1 MKSNPADPKTVGTPR
16 VLQCSADSE
25 TFASTRAEAV
35 ELFSHLRSGLEN
47 LVRQSFDFTAEIMPA
62 DFEGTQKL
70 VRELKDKKLA
80 PAALEKLTALV
91 GDKALEGVLVQVC
104 ALPARESMDHS
115 LEHC

>member
-1 MKSNPADPKTVGTPR
+1 
-16 VLQCSADSE
+16 
-25 TFASTRAEAV
+25 
-35 ELFSHLRSGLEN
+35 
-47 LVRQSFDFTAEIMPA
+47 MPA

-104 ALPARESMDHS
+104 ALPASESVEHS
-115 LEHC
+115 YEHCCS

>member
-1 MKSNPADPKTVGTPR
+1 
-16 VLQCSADSE
+16 
-25 TFASTRAEAV
+25 
-35 ELFSHLRSGLEN
+35 
-47 LVRQSFDFTAEIMPA
+47 MPA

-104 ALPARESMDHS
+104 ALPARESMDQS